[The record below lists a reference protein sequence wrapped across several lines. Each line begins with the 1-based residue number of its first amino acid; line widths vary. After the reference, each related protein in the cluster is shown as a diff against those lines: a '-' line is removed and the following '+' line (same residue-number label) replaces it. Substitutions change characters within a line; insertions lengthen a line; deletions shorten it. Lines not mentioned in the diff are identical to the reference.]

1 MVGASGASELLPDG
15 ISTRVGESDSGIIP
29 GAGLSGLEG
38 VRTAAPLLPGS
49 GESCG
54 GRTGPCSSMGYL
66 APCVQGGG
74 RRQPGL
80 SRASLAGCLGSGGAR
95 ATGGYKGAV

>member
-15 ISTRVGESDSGIIP
+15 ISTRVGESDSLVIP
-29 GAGLSGLEG
+29 GGGLSGLEG

-54 GRTGPCSSMGYL
+54 GRTGPCFSMDYW
-66 APCVQGGG
+66 ARCVTGEC
-74 RRQPGL
+74 RIQPVFI
-80 SRASLAGCLGSGGAR
+80 RASLSRFLGVRWAGILE
-95 ATGGYKGAV
+95 V